1 MATSTENPIEKI
13 ADGTFVQTGPGTLAG
28 RYMRMFWQPIYVA
41 GRLKPSRAV
50 PIQVMGEKFTLYRG
64 ESGTPYVVEFR
75 CAHRRTQL
83 SVGWVEGECI
93 RCFYHGWKYDSSGQC
108 IEQPAEDASF
118 AAKVKIRSY
127 PAREYLGL
135 IFAYLGE
142 GGTPPFPRYPQ
153 LEQEGVLDVSSYVRN
168 CNYFNT
174 LENGVDQ
181 AHVPFTHAK
190 SNFTKFGLNW
200 DIPKI
205 TAQETEYG
213 VAMYGTR
220 SDGVARVN
228 HYLMPNILYIKG
240 SPDESAEKWRDAF
253 AWRVPVDDMSHAS
266 FNLSLVH
273 ITGSAAERYRESRK
287 QRRAS
292 VAKLPSAREMA
303 DAVLAGDLCI
313 HEIEDRPDL
322 VNIQDHVAQEGQG
335 AIPDRDSER
344 LGRSDAAVILMR
356 KIWTRELR
364 ALAEGRPLK
373 AWSCPEGLL
382 ATSGV

>member
-1 MATSTENPIEKI
+1 MTLSSERRFEEAGEV
-13 ADGTFVQTGPGTLAG
+13 DFVRTGPGTLAG
-28 RYMRMFWQPIYVA
+28 RYMRMFWQPVYVSD
-41 GRLKPSRAV
+41 RLKPGHAL

-64 ESGTPYVVEFR
+64 ESGATYVVDFR
-75 CAHRRTQL
+75 CAHRGTQL

-93 RCFYHGWKYDSSGQC
+93 RCFYHGWKYDGTGQC
-108 IEQPAEDASF
+108 VEQPAEDVSF
-118 AAKVKIRSY
+118 AAKVKIRGY
-127 PAREYLGL
+127 PTREYLGL
-135 IFAYLGE
+135 IFAYLGP
-142 GGTPPFPRYPQ
+142 GTTPAFPRYPQ
-153 LEQEGVLDVSSYVRN
+153 LEQDGVLDVSSYVRN
-168 CNYFNT
+168 CNYFNA

-205 TAQETEYG
+205 SAEETEYG
-213 VAMYGTR
+213 VAMSGTR
-220 SDGVARVN
+220 SDGVSRVN

-240 SPDESAEKWRDAF
+240 SPDESGEKWRDAF
-253 AWRVPVDDMSHAS
+253 AWRMPIDDVSHAS
-266 FNLSLVH
+266 FNISLVH
-273 ITGSAAERYRESRK
+273 LTGDATERYRESRK
-287 QRRAS
+287 QRRAA
-292 VAKLPSAREMA
+292 VEKLPSAREMA
-303 DAVLAGDLCI
+303 DAVLAGSWRI
-313 HEIEDRPDL
+313 HDIEDRPDI

-356 KIWTRELR
+356 KIWLRELR

-373 AWSCPEGLL
+373 TWSCPEGLL